1 MSLRRDVA
9 VDVGARDAEVR
20 YAPKSDVRFELT
32 RNIAVQM
39 KCIAGRARTQNLG
52 VAARSDKAVMRTLW
66 YLYLQNHDRNLA

>member
-9 VDVGARDAEVR
+9 VDVGERDAEVR
-20 YAPKSDVRFELT
+20 YGPKSDVRFELT

-39 KCIAGRARTQNLG
+39 KCIVSRMRTLNLG
-52 VAARSDKAVMRTLW
+52 VVARSGKAVMRTLL